1 MGGLVDEPMSCWLRS
16 LCVGGCRAYV
26 VEIIRIKAILVQS
39 IEIGLTGSELG
50 KIKVKEIM
58 TIHIILFSH
67 SRKLQLQS

>member
-1 MGGLVDEPMSCWLRS
+1 MGGGGRGRIWLGGW
-16 LCVGGCRAYV
+16 VG